1 MVIQCCWGA
10 SKTNIWHK
18 HSLVFGVYI
27 KQFLKM
33 AARNQRRTTGQQ
45 GEQRKT
51 TGQQGGD
58 DLKDRLTKV
67 EASIASMYTKNAIE
81 HLVREAVERETAKV
95 RMEVQQQL
103 AAAIS
108 SSSGAAN
115 QSTGQTAGYKNVKEL
130 LADPRLPHL
139 LLM

>member
-1 MVIQCCWGA
+1 
-10 SKTNIWHK
+10 
-18 HSLVFGVYI
+18 
-27 KQFLKM
+27 M
-33 AARNQRRTTGQQ
+33 AGKNQRKTTGQQ
-45 GEQRKT
+45 GDQRKT

-58 DLKDRLTKV
+58 DIKDRMTKV
-67 EASIASMYTKNAIE
+67 EESIASMYTKNAIE

-108 SSSGAAN
+108 SSSSAAN

-130 LADPRLPHL
+130 LADSRLSHL

>member
-1 MVIQCCWGA
+1 
-10 SKTNIWHK
+10 
-18 HSLVFGVYI
+18 
-27 KQFLKM
+27 M
-33 AARNQRRTTGQQ
+33 AAKNQRKNTGPQ

-51 TGQQGGD
+51 TPQQGGD
-58 DLKDRLTKV
+58 DLKERVTKV
-67 EASIASMYTKNAIE
+67 EESIASMYTKNAIE

-108 SSSGAAN
+108 SSGAAT

>member
-1 MVIQCCWGA
+1 VPAKQY
-10 SKTNIWHK
+10 IWHK
-18 HSLVFGVYI
+18 HSPVFGVYK

-67 EASIASMYTKNAIE
+67 EASIASMYTKNSIE
-81 HLVREAVERETAKV
+81 QLVKEAVEKETAKV

-103 AAAIS
+103 AAAMV
-108 SSSGAAN
+108 SSGAAN
-115 QSTGQTAGYKNVKEL
+115 QPTGQTAGYKNVKEL
-130 LADPRLPHL
+130 AADPRLPHL
-139 LLM
+139 VLW